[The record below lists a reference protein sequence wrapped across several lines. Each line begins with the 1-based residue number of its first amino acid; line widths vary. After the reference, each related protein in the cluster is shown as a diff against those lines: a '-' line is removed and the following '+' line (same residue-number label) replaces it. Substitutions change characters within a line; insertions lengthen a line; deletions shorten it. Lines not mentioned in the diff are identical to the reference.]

1 MAAREM
7 TQNDLS
13 QLGEVF
19 LQHVQNI
26 PGGEKIKLC
35 IQCGTCSGSC
45 PTSYAMDY
53 TPREIIASLRAG
65 QLDKVLMSNTVWLCA
80 SCYHCT
86 VRCPSGIKLT
96 DIMYE
101 LKRLGIEYGLY
112 VQGGTTPTLSTTFL
126 DIVNRYGRGF
136 EAELLARLYLRTNPL
151 KLLDLAPLGLKLLR
165 HGRLPLRPERI
176 KAAQD
181 LAMML
186 QYVQESEVT

>member
-1 MAAREM
+1 MTTREIA
-7 TQNDLS
+7 QKDLS

-80 SCYHCT
+80 SCYYCT

-176 KAAQD
+176 KARHDMAR
-181 LAMML
+181 ML
-186 QYVQESEVT
+186 QYIQEREAT